1 MQVTGDLYLGVDIGG
16 TKVAAGL
23 VNDQGEILYKTR
35 SPMNATHGADDAV
48 AAVRDAIDR
57 TIRENPGATVRAIGL
72 SSPGSVD
79 PRTGSIV
86 MATNLPCW
94 RNFALA
100 PLIADHYGIPTE
112 LHNDANAAGLAE
124 AIWGSGAGFD
134 CVFYATI
141 GTGIGT
147 AILFD
152 RHLYLGRT
160 GAAGEG
166 GHMSINYDHPGPRCK
181 CGKPGCIEL
190 LTAGP
195 GIAMRARRRIESS
208 PNNGGR
214 KLLELVHGDVAAIT
228 SETVENAWRAGD
240 YLATKVLE
248 ETADF
253 IAIWL
258 GNIVDFLEPD
268 VIVMGGGVGNMLS
281 NWYPRI
287 REHLRSW
294 SVNPRAGEVPLVQT
308 RYGEDSGI
316 AGAAA
321 LVVHPGMYIMH
332 VPTH

>member
-1 MQVTGDLYLGVDIGG
+1 
-16 TKVAAGL
+16 
-23 VNDQGEILYKTR
+23 
-35 SPMNATHGADDAV
+35 
-48 AAVRDAIDR
+48 
-57 TIRENPGATVRAIGL
+57 
-72 SSPGSVD
+72 
-79 PRTGSIV
+79 
-86 MATNLPCW
+86 
-94 RNFALA
+94 
-100 PLIADHYGIPTE
+100 
-112 LHNDANAAGLAE
+112 
-124 AIWGSGAGFD
+124 
-134 CVFYATI
+134 
-141 GTGIGT
+141 
-147 AILFD
+147 
-152 RHLYLGRT
+152 
-160 GAAGEG
+160 
-166 GHMSINYDHPGPRCK
+166 
-181 CGKPGCIEL
+181 
-190 LTAGP
+190 
-195 GIAMRARRRIESS
+195 MRARRRIESS